1 MLTIPG
7 EPYVSVVAA
16 AVVCCS
22 ARVSRDDGRQA
33 YCRTVRIASL
43 LPAATEIVAALGRE
57 DDLVAVTYECDSRIR
72 ERVAVVVDTALP
84 PGLEPAAIDAVVRD
98 RAARGL
104 PMYELDRAALAA
116 LDPDLILTQ
125 DLCAVCALPAG
136 SVADALDAIGCRAD
150 VLSLDPRSVE
160 DVLASIGAVAAR
172 IGASDG
178 LVAGLRARLDAVEV
192 AVGSRAR
199 PRVVVLEWVDP
210 PFLAGHWV
218 PELVRRAG
226 GEPVGGVDAGRSV
239 PAGWAEVAALGA
251 DVVLVAPCGY
261 GLDAAVAQAAEVPQ
275 RVPDAAVVAV
285 DADSYVV
292 RAGPR
297 LVDGIEAI
305 AWALHPDAVPPPPP
319 GRIAR
324 L

>member
-1 MLTIPG
+1 M
-7 EPYVSVVAA
+7 
-16 AVVCCS
+16 
-22 ARVSRDDGRQA
+22 
-33 YCRTVRIASL
+33 RIASL
-43 LPAATEIVAALGRE
+43 LPAATEIVAALGRA
-57 DDLVAVTYECDSRIR
+57 DDLVAVTYECDAAVRQR
-72 ERVAVVVDTALP
+72 AAVVVDTVLP
-84 PGLEPAAIDAVVRD
+84 AGLEPAEIDAVVRD

-125 DLCAVCALPAG
+125 DLCAVCALPAA
-136 SVADALDAIGCRAD
+136 SVADALEVIGCRAD

-160 DVLASIGAVAAR
+160 DVFGAITAVGER
-172 IGASDG
+172 IGAPAD
-178 LVAGLRARLDAVEV
+178 LVGRLRARLDAVAAAV
-192 AVGSRAR
+192 APHPR
-199 PRVVVLEWVDP
+199 PRVMVLEWTDP

-226 GEPVGGVDAGRSV
+226 GEPVGGVGDGRSV
-239 PAGWAEVAALGA
+239 TASWGEIADAHA
-251 DVVLVAPCGY
+251 DVVVVAPCGY
-261 GLDAAVAQAAEVPQ
+261 GLDAAVAQAAAVRE
-275 RVPDAAVVAV
+275 RVPGTAVVAI

-319 GRIAR
+319 GRITWCAPVP
-324 L
+324 

>member
-1 MLTIPG
+1 
-7 EPYVSVVAA
+7 
-16 AVVCCS
+16 
-22 ARVSRDDGRQA
+22 
-33 YCRTVRIASL
+33 VRIASL
-43 LPAATEIVAALGRE
+43 LPAATEIVAALGRADE
-57 DDLVAVTYECDSRIR
+57 LVAVTYECDAAIR
-72 ERVAVVVDTALP
+72 ERVPVVVDTALP
-84 PGLEPAAIDAVVRD
+84 PGLEPGEIDAVVRD

-104 PMYELDRAALAA
+104 PMYELDRAALA
-116 LDPDLILTQ
+116 DVRPDLILTQ

-150 VLSLDPRSVE
+150 VLSLDPRSVA
-160 DVLASIGAVAAR
+160 DVLGAIAAVADR
-172 IGASDG
+172 IGASSE
-178 LVAGLRARLDAVEV
+178 LVDVLRARLDVVAA
-192 AVGSRAR
+192 AVGGRPR
-199 PRVVVLEWVDP
+199 PRVLVLEWVDP

-226 GEPVGGVDAGRSV
+226 GEPVGAVEGGRSAT
-239 PAGWAEVAALGA
+239 AGWAELATLPA

-261 GLDAAVAQAAEVPQ
+261 GLDAAAEQAE
-275 RVPDAAVVAV
+275 AVRERFAGADVLAI

-319 GRIAR
+319 GRIRWCASAR
-324 L
+324 

>member
-1 MLTIPG
+1 M
-7 EPYVSVVAA
+7 
-16 AVVCCS
+16 
-22 ARVSRDDGRQA
+22 
-33 YCRTVRIASL
+33 RIASL
-43 LPAATEIVAALGRE
+43 LPAATEIVAALGRA
-57 DDLVAVTYECDSRIR
+57 DDLVAVTHECDAAVR
-72 ERVAVVVDTALP
+72 ERAAVVVDTVLP
-84 PGLEPAAIDAVVRD
+84 AGLEPAEIDAGVRD

-125 DLCAVCALPAG
+125 DLCAVCALPAA
-136 SVADALDAIGCRAD
+136 SVADALDVIGCRAD

-160 DVLASIGAVAAR
+160 DVLGAITAVGER
-172 IGASDG
+172 IGASSH
-178 LVAGLRARLDAVEV
+178 LVGRLRARLDAVAAAV
-192 AVGSRAR
+192 ASHPR
-199 PRVVVLEWVDP
+199 PRVLVLEWTDP

-239 PAGWAEVAALGA
+239 TASWAEIAEEHA
-251 DVVLVAPCGY
+251 DVVVVAPCGY
-261 GLDAAVAQAAEVPQ
+261 GLDAAVAQAAAVRE
-275 RVPDAAVVAV
+275 RVPGAAVVAI

-319 GRIAR
+319 GRITWCAPVP
-324 L
+324 

>member
-1 MLTIPG
+1 M
-7 EPYVSVVAA
+7 
-16 AVVCCS
+16 
-22 ARVSRDDGRQA
+22 
-33 YCRTVRIASL
+33 RIASL
-43 LPAATEIVAALGRE
+43 LPAATEIVAALGRA
-57 DDLVAVTYECDSRIR
+57 DDLVAVTYECDAAVR
-72 ERVAVVVDTALP
+72 ERAAVVVDTVLP
-84 PGLEPAAIDAVVRD
+84 AGLEPAEIDAVVRD

-125 DLCAVCALPAG
+125 DLCAVCALPAA
-136 SVADALDAIGCRAD
+136 SVADALDVIGCRAD

-160 DVLASIGAVAAR
+160 DVLGAITAVGER
-172 IGASDG
+172 IGAPAD
-178 LVAGLRARLDAVEV
+178 LVGRLRARLDAVAAAV
-192 AVGSRAR
+192 ASHPR
-199 PRVVVLEWVDP
+199 PRVLVLEWTDP

-239 PAGWAEVAALGA
+239 TASWGEIADAHA
-251 DVVLVAPCGY
+251 DVVVVAPCGY
-261 GLDAAVAQAAEVPQ
+261 GLDAAVAQAAAVRE
-275 RVPDAAVVAV
+275 RVPGAAVVAI

-319 GRIAR
+319 GRITWCAPVP
-324 L
+324 